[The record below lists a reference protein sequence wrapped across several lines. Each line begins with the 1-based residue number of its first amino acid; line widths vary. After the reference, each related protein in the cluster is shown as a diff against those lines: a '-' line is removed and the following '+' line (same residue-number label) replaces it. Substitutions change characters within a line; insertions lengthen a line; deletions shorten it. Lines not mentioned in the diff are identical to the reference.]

1 MPIIPDVAAALQQ
14 VFGTR
19 AHALGRAT
27 GFVQRASKCGGAQ
40 FVQTLVF
47 SYLANPHATLHELSQ
62 TAAVLGVDITPEGL
76 TQRFT
81 PAAARLLERVVAAS
95 VTQLLAADPLAIPLL
110 QRFAGVYL
118 EDSTVVA
125 LPPALAA
132 HWPGCG
138 NASTRH
144 TAALKVNLRVNLS
157 TGAFAG
163 CTLHAGRV
171 HDRTAAQPVTTLP
184 PRSLLR
190 ADLGYFNLVRL
201 GQLAAQDA
209 YFLSRLQANTVVF
222 DAAGRRWPDLA
233 ALLERQDAA
242 ADLPVLIG
250 ASERLPVRLLAV
262 RVPQAVADERRR
274 KLRAAAKKKGQAISA
289 RRLALAAWTIY
300 ITNVPVDVLPLSAA
314 LVLARARWQIELL
327 FKLWK
332 SHGRIDESRSRNVW
346 RVLCDVY
353 AKLLAM
359 IVQQWVWLVSV
370 WAYPDRSLG
379 KAAHTVQKYAMQLA
393 QGMGHPRRMV
403 TTITAIARCLTTGCR
418 MNRRKQQP
426 HTYQL
431 LVAVTEY
438 ALA

>member
-1 MPIIPDVAAALQQ
+1 MPIIPDVAAALQH
-14 VFGTR
+14 VFGTL
-19 AHALGRAT
+19 AHQLGRET

-81 PAAARLLERVVAAS
+81 PAAAQLLERVVAAS

-144 TAALKVNLRVNLS
+144 TAALKLNLRVNLS
-157 TGAFAG
+157 TGEFAG

-171 HDRTAAQPVTTLP
+171 HDRTAAQPITTLP
-184 PRSLLR
+184 PRSLLL

-201 GQLAAQDA
+201 GQIAAQDA

-222 DAAGRRWPDLA
+222 DAAGRRWTDLA

-242 ADLPVLIG
+242 TDLPVQIG
-250 ASERLPVRLLAV
+250 A
-262 RVPQAVADERRR
+262 
-274 KLRAAAKKKGQAISA
+274 AARKKGQAVSA

-300 ITNVPVDVLPLSAA
+300 VTNVPADVLPLSAA
-314 LVLARARWQIELL
+314 LVVARARWQIELL

-332 SHGRIDESRSRNVW
+332 SHGRIDESRSRNPW

-379 KAAHTVQKYAMQLA
+379 KAAQTVQKYAMQLA
-393 QGMGHPRRMV
+393 QDMGNPSRLVITM
-403 TTITAIARCLTTGCR
+403 TTIARCLAKGCR

-426 HTYQL
+426 NTYQL
-431 LVAVTEY
+431 LVAVTEH